1 MKGRVLIIA
10 GSDPS
15 GGAGVQADIKTTTA
29 LGGYAAT
36 AITSITVQNTL
47 GVTAVHPVPPYVIRE
62 QIVAVLD
69 DIGAD
74 AIKIG
79 MIGEK
84 DAALAIADALGAR
97 ARDIPVVLDPVLAA
111 TAGGSLAAPEMIP
124 VLIERLLPQAALVTP
139 NADEAAA
146 LTGLEV
152 VDADGLA
159 AAGRSLVDRGARAA
173 LVKGGHLEGD
183 AVTDILVTEEKKKVF
198 RNPRIKAG
206 EIHGGGCT
214 LASAVATGLAQGAT
228 LEAAIARAISY
239 VRDAI
244 RAAPGFGAG
253 AQPLYHAFSC
263 RFDGQENGESRR
275 GRDRPRRI

>member
-62 QIVAVLD
+62 QILAVLD

-74 AIKIG
+74 AVKIG

-84 DAALAIADALGAR
+84 DAALAIADALRER
-97 ARDIPVVLDPVLAA
+97 ADGVPVVLDPVLAA
-111 TAGGSLAAPEMIP
+111 TTGGALAAPEMIP
-124 VLIERLLPQAALVTP
+124 VLIERLLPLAALVTP

-152 VDADGLA
+152 VGEDDLA
-159 AAGRSLVDRGARAA
+159 AAGRVLLSRGARAA
-173 LVKGGHLEGD
+173 LVKGGHLKGD
-183 AVTDILVTEEKKKVF
+183 TVTDVLLTEEGEKTF
-198 RNPRIKAG
+198 RNPRIETG

-228 LEAAIARAISY
+228 LEAAIARAIAY
-239 VRDAI
+239 VREAI
-244 RAAPGFGAG
+244 RAAPGFGGG
-253 AQPLYHAFSC
+253 AQPLGHAFSC
-263 RFDGQENGESRR
+263 RFGE
-275 GRDRPRRI
+275 